1 MPFARNALDDTKIH
15 YEVFGDGAA
24 TLLLHHG
31 FSRSIADYPSMYA
44 AIFSIILLAVLFLNL
59 LEKTE
64 LMLFKGNN
72 RGYVS
77 D

>member
-1 MPFARNALDDTKIH
+1 
-15 YEVFGDGAA
+15 
-24 TLLLHHG
+24 
-31 FSRSIADYPSMYA
+31 MYA

-59 LEKTE
+59 LEKVE
-64 LMLFKGNN
+64 LLLFKGND